1 MDSLPFSARNR
12 GAQGQIDNDF
22 PSTARSGLDHLLVDL
37 VDKRYVE
44 GWWSL
49 AKELQRI
56 ARLPP
61 VEYNQSNTRSIQQA
75 RDEAETIL
83 GNIAWE
89 KLYDFC
95 ERLHSH
101 LARAVGEYWNNS
113 FQEET
118 SKAAVQVY
126 ITEEL
131 QRLFTEENLVFDF
144 SDGLVIRKGR
154 RHTVDKTTKAQM
166 VLGDPRLASARKHYD
181 KAMSFFRDATS
192 PDYENCVKEA
202 VCAVEAAGKA
212 LFPEAKASTL
222 GDLVKWFASTK
233 DVEMPK
239 ALIQTFTGLYGYRSG
254 GNGVAHGAAEGGA
267 ATVDVAEYVLAV
279 CASQIIYLVDLANG
293 QENEIPF

>member
-1 MDSLPFSARNR
+1 MDNLPFSARNR
-12 GAQGQIDNDF
+12 GAHSQIDNDF

-61 VEYNQSNTRSIQQA
+61 AEYSRSSVKSIQQA
-75 RDEAETIL
+75 RDDAGVIL
-83 GNIAWE
+83 NNLAWA

-101 LARAVGEYWNNS
+101 LACAVGDYWNNS
-113 FQEET
+113 FQEEI

-144 SDGLVIRKGR
+144 SGGLVIRKGR
-154 RHTVDKTTKAQM
+154 RHTVDKTTKAQT
-166 VLGDPRLASARKHYD
+166 VLGDQGLASARKHYD
-181 KAMSFFRDATS
+181 KAMKFFQDATN

-202 VCAVEAAGKA
+202 VCAVEAAGKS
-212 LFPEAKASTL
+212 LFLEAKASTL
-222 GDLVKWFASTK
+222 GDLMKWFANTK
-233 DVEMPK
+233 DVEVPK

-267 ATVDVAEYVLAV
+267 VTVDIAEYVLAV
-279 CASQIIYLVDLANG
+279 SASQIIYLVDLANR

>member
-1 MDSLPFSARNR
+1 MDRLPFSARNR
-12 GAQGQIDNDF
+12 RVQAQIDNDF
-22 PSTARSGLDHLLVDL
+22 PRTARAGLHHLLVDV

-44 GWWSL
+44 GWCAL

-61 VEYNQSNTRSIQQA
+61 VEYSQSNTRSIQQA
-75 RDEAETIL
+75 RDDAETIL

-95 ERLHSH
+95 ERLHNH
-101 LARAVGEYWNNS
+101 LACAVGDYWNNS
-113 FQEET
+113 FQEEI
-118 SKAAVQVY
+118 SKADVRLY
-126 ITEEL
+126 ISEEL

-144 SDGLVIRKGR
+144 SDGVVIRKGR
-154 RHTVDKTTKAQM
+154 RHTVDKTTNAQS
-166 VLGDPRLASARKHYD
+166 VLSEKPLTSARKHYS
-181 KAMSFFRDATS
+181 KAMKFFQDAAN

-222 GDLVKWFASTK
+222 GDLAKWFANTK
-233 DVEMPK
+233 EVEVPK
-239 ALIQTFTGLYGYRSG
+239 ALIQTFTGLYGYRNG
-254 GNGVAHGAAEGGA
+254 GNGVAHGASEGGT

-279 CASQIIYLVDLANG
+279 SASQIIYLVDLANG
-293 QENEIPF
+293 REVNIPF